1 MTLLKDMEGFVY
13 QKGFPRAADIS
24 RASSLATLHT
34 GNRGDNIDVSA
45 LTPDFESSINDERW
59 GLWWIHNM
67 VLSS

>member
-1 MTLLKDMEGFVY
+1 MILLKDMEGFVY

-34 GNRGDNIDVSA
+34 GRGDNIDVSA
-45 LTPDFESSINDERW
+45 LTPDLERSINDERW
-59 GLWWIHNM
+59 GLWWVCNM